1 SSNLLTLLPCLKARY
16 RTANS
21 LWFRCELR
29 SRQPDRVEVHGDQP
43 TQSVQGAP
51 VPGRSDRFMRTLVS
65 PLSALLRA
73 RRRTGG
79 RTWCR
84 GGCQLHLA
92 LGAGLCTLNL
102 TDLHWPELPLP
113 RTSQRNPPRCVR
125 IFHVESMT
133 GPD

>member
-1 SSNLLTLLPCLKARY
+1 MSEKNQIVVVLIVALILGAFVDRITALKIVAGVVLLWTLQNQPTVFECIRM
-16 RTANS
+16 R
-21 LWFRCELR
+21 FRCELR

-92 LGAGLCTLNL
+92 LGAGLCT
-102 TDLHWPELPLP
+102 
-113 RTSQRNPPRCVR
+113 
-125 IFHVESMT
+125 
-133 GPD
+133 